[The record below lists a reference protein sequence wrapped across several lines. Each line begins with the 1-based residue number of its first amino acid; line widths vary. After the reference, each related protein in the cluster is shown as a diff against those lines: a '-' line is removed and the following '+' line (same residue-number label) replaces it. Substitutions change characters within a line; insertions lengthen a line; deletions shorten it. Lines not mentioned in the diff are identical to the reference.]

1 MIENKVCIIT
11 RSISVLRLGSCKYT
25 TTWRSVIGYTL
36 DCLKMNWNY
45 DCWLGHAFFII
56 LQWKLIVLYNEVIIF
71 ICFRQF
77 FSRVHPPEQRGEFLD
92 TLLNKFSVQFC
103 ATNPRTPFTP
113 GKYQQFSF
121 TGSSLILQLVIKELI
136 LVKWRETPVICVG
149 DRLFM
154 KKLLVP
160 QSLYWSKT
168 IADPLALGSYQH
180 YHGYLMS

>member
-1 MIENKVCIIT
+1 M
-11 RSISVLRLGSCKYT
+11 
-25 TTWRSVIGYTL
+25 
-36 DCLKMNWNY
+36 
-45 DCWLGHAFFII
+45 
-56 LQWKLIVLYNEVIIF
+56 
-71 ICFRQF
+71 
-77 FSRVHPPEQRGEFLD
+77 HPPEQRGEFLD

-136 LVKWRETPVICVG
+136 LVKCRETPVSCVG

-160 QSLYWSKT
+160 QSLYWNKT
-168 IADPLALGSYQH
+168 IADPLALGSYQ
-180 YHGYLMS
+180 LVL